1 MSAEVPTPTPV
12 KQPARA
18 WLFSSIRGQML
29 VFALLTLLVTVATV
43 WSGRI
48 WLRNSETL
56 TFAVG
61 NANGPEARFATKLD
75 AVLKNTS
82 SRLRLKILPN
92 TDAARALARFDRKEA
107 QLAML
112 RTDATA
118 PFPATGWTP
127 SSSDTNSCAMKS
139 ACGAKA

>member
-1 MSAEVPTPTPV
+1 
-12 KQPARA
+12 
-18 WLFSSIRGQML
+18 ML
-29 VFALLTLLVTVATV
+29 VFALLTLILTVATV

-48 WLRNSETL
+48 WLRNSET

-82 SRLRLKILPN
+82 SRLRLKILPD
-92 TDAARALARFDRKEA
+92 TDAAKAPARFDRKEA

-127 SSSDTNSCAMKS
+127 SSSDTNSCAMRS